1 VVLGSGCM
9 DELSFNKWA
18 NRIVSLLSSEVVAK
32 QETGGKAVDD
42 KVIVGTVVGREFVS
56 KID

>member
-9 DELSFNKWA
+9 DELSFNKRA
-18 NRIVSLLSSEVVAK
+18 NRVVPLLGSEVVAK
-32 QETGGKAVDD
+32 REAGAKARDD
-42 KVIVGTVVGREFVS
+42 KVIVGTVVGWKFVS

>member
-18 NRIVSLLSSEVVAK
+18 NCIVPLLGSEVVAK
-32 QETGGKAVDD
+32 RETGAKAADD